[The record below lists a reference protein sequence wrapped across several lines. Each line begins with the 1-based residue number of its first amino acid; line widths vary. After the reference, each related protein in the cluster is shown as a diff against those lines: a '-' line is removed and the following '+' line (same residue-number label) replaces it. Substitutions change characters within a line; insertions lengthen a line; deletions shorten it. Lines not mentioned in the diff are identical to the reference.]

1 MLCTPPPSPIPFCL
15 QEGALS
21 PVCLQASARE
31 RQVEVRVEVGAGA
44 GVVCRE
50 WVEVRTW
57 PMYYCRGST
66 PQIGSSSS
74 IILSGHLLLPFLYG
88 AVHHLTVPHLLPPVR
103 KSSPCIFISNRS
115 RLHHPQ
121 PVSLFQSPSSSFS
134 LPQPP
139 RISPPRLLSSSFP
152 FFFCLSY
159 FLFSFLFSYFL
170 APRPSKT
177 RIRSHSLLAC
187 PSFDTNRSKPALA
200 VHDQRETFTK
210 PSTTPPKLAIFRRA
224 GPARKR
230 SHTSRPRLITTSSRP
245 SRSN

>member
-1 MLCTPPPSPIPFCL
+1 MHPVKQTHDPGFIPAAAVKLPWFQIRSPIHQPLLLCCVPPPLSPIPCCL

-21 PVCLQASARE
+21 PVCLQASARKG
-31 RQVEVRVEVGAGA
+31 QVEVRVEVGAGA
-44 GVVCRE
+44 GVVCIE

-88 AVHHLTVPHLLPPVR
+88 AVHHITVPHLLPPVR

-121 PVSLFQSPSSSFS
+121 PVSLFQSPNSSFS

-139 RISPPRLLSSSFP
+139 RISPPLLLVSFF
-152 FFFCLSY
+152 FFFCLSH
-159 FLFSFLFSYFL
+159 FLFSFLFSYF
-170 APRPSKT
+170 PSSSPVQNKN
-177 RIRSHSLLAC
+177 SL
-187 PSFDTNRSKPALA
+187 SF
-200 VHDQRETFTK
+200 V
-210 PSTTPPKLAIFRRA
+210 A
-224 GPARKR
+224 GL
-230 SHTSRPRLITTSSRP
+230 SFV
-245 SRSN
+245 